1 MRLKRALA
9 FQDVMLVPRLSHL
22 KTRAEANLSTIVAG
36 IELKIPIIAANM
48 SSVCEAEMAWT
59 LGQLGGLGVIHRMCS
74 IEDQAAMVESA
85 LTWSKPWY
93 EHEKRIDHPVGF
105 SIGIGEDWRQRIETC
120 RNAGATIACLDI
132 AHAHH
137 ERVIDLL
144 DKYFGIY
151 KNFPLIIGQVGTAV
165 AVRDLLRSHA
175 VQKHLSTIA
184 FKTSIGG
191 GSLCTTR
198 IKTGFGVPTLQAI
211 MDIHDEF
218 PNLCI
223 IGDGGIKESGDIVKS
238 LAAGAS
244 AVMLGNLLAGT
255 DEAPGKI
262 IKSKDQLFKVY
273 RGSASFG
280 DKALR
285 GEETR
290 NVEGEESLV
299 AYKGNVK
306 RVVENLLDGIRS
318 GFSYGGAATISELQ
332 DGIEFIEISVHGYHE
347 SLPHGK

>member
-1 MRLKRALA
+1 
-9 FQDVMLVPRLSHL
+9 MLVPRLSHL
-22 KTRAEANLSTIVAG
+22 NTRADADLSTVIAG
-36 IELKIPIIAANM
+36 IPLKIPIIAANM
-48 SSVCEAEMAWT
+48 SSVCEVDMAQT
-59 LGQLGGLGVIHRMCS
+59 LGELGGLGIIHRMCS
-74 IEDQAAMVESA
+74 IEEQAAMVQSV
-85 LTWSKPWY
+85 SSVKPWIPGQKQPPY
-93 EHEKRIDHPVGF
+93 PVGF
-105 SIGIGEDWRQRIETC
+105 SIGVGEDWRDRMDAC
-120 RNAGATIACLDI
+120 RKWANIVCLDI

-137 ERVIDLL
+137 DRVIDLL

-151 KNFPLIIGQVGTAV
+151 KNFPLIIGQVATAV

-218 PNLCI
+218 PEVCI

-244 AVMLGNLLAGT
+244 AVMLGKLLAGT